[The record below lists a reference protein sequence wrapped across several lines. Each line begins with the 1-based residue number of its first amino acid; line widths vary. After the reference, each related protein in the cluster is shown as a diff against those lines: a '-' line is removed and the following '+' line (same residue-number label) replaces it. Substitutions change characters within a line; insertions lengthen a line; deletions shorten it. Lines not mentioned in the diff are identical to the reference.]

1 MNANVNASGQTE
13 FGGNV
18 RLLNQRLIIN
28 GQFTSRDKNITG
40 NSNYNTNNSS
50 ALSSDIDVEYL
61 IFPDG
66 NLRLKA
72 YNHSNTTNS
81 NDLVYDSDYKQGIG
95 ILYRKD
101 FDSWKEFF
109 ENTRKK
115 QRLAEI
121 RRQQRLE
128 ERKKQQEEKERL
140 EKEKQELEKA
150 KNKETIKD
158 NSDDSER
165 VEF

>member
-1 MNANVNASGQTE
+1 M
-13 FGGNV
+13 
-18 RLLNQRLIIN
+18 
-28 GQFTSRDKNITG
+28 
-40 NSNYNTNNSS
+40 
-50 ALSSDIDVEYL
+50 
-61 IFPDG
+61 
-66 NLRLKA
+66 
-72 YNHSNTTNS
+72 
-81 NDLVYDSDYKQGIG
+81 
-95 ILYRKD
+95 
-101 FDSWKEFF
+101 
-109 ENTRKK
+109 
-115 QRLAEI
+115 AEI